1 MVESLVA
8 RVLVTINAPRAN
20 VWNALV
26 DPEKIKQYILA
37 SDVTS
42 EWRQGSSIVWKSEFQ
57 GKPFEIRGTILRLEP
72 QRLLEFDQSRPIFRA
87 SQVVRPADYHRVTI
101 ELSGEGARTHL
112 SLIEHGNATER
123 ELAHSQ
129 GGWQLALGNMK
140 ALLEGTSVV
149 PMR

>member
-1 MVESLVA
+1 MAETFVA
-8 RVLVTINAPRAN
+8 RVSLIINAPRAK
-20 VWNALV
+20 VWDALV

-42 EWRQGSSIVWKSEFQ
+42 EWWQGSPIVWKSEFH
-57 GKPFEIRGTILRLEP
+57 GKPFDIKGTILRLEP

-87 SQVVRPADYHRVTI
+87 SQVVRPSDYHRVTI
-101 ELSGEGARTHL
+101 ELSDEGAQTHL
-112 SLIEHGNATER
+112 SLTEQGNATER
-123 ELAHSQ
+123 EVAHSR

-149 PMR
+149 PLR